1 MVFAAGCYAIFDVE
15 EIFILLGIVP
25 ATRLMRHRAL
35 TLSGLPSP

>member
-25 ATRLMRHRAL
+25 ATCLMRRAL